1 MAAHYQPP
9 MCGCCKE
16 RPLPGRSRAH
26 PDGDLLCDV
35 CAKPTA
41 ADKAL
46 AAAVNARI
54 AARKAAR
61 EAAPDTVSPPRPA
74 GEDDNE

>member
-1 MAAHYQPP
+1 MATGHYQPP

-35 CAKPTA
+35 CAVPTK
-41 ADKAL
+41 ADREL
-46 AAAVNARI
+46 AATVNARI

-61 EAAPDTVSPPRPA
+61 EADPNAVPPQPE
-74 GEDDNE
+74 GG